1 MSTITKLEHDSL
13 SGARTPVAVQG
24 ILIVRFAEVVRVMA
38 NVKSVSVY
46 GENVISRVRL
56 SPGSR
61 EHLWWEGVEGKGGV
75 GVREGARESAKKCA
89 RGESEYVHSNVISGV
104 RLSPVCSEH
113 L

>member
-1 MSTITKLEHDSL
+1 MFTITKLEHDSL

-61 EHLWWEGVEGKGGV
+61 EHLWWEGVEGV

-89 RGESEYVHSNVISGV
+89 RGESEYVHLNVISGV